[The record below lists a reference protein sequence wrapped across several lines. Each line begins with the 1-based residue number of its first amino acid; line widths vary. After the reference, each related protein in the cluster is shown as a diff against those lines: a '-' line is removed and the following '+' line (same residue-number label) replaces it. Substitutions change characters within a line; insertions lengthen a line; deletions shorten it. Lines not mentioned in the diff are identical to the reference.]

1 MKSNPRILA
10 LLAAFAASAIY
21 GANHTI
27 AKGLMPTVIQPFGF
41 ILLRV
46 LGAALLFWLVSLFLP
61 SEKIDKKDWL
71 RFIACAFFG
80 MALNMLSFFKGLSL
94 STPINSS
101 VVITLAPVLLLILS
115 AIFLKERIT
124 LLKSIG
130 IGLGLAGALLLI
142 LFGMKVQPNAP
153 NIPLGN
159 LLFVFNAAAYSVYL
173 ILVKPIANK
182 YKPFTLMKW
191 FFLFA
196 FLINLPIGY
205 SEFIAVD
212 WVGLSFGSI
221 WKLAF
226 VIVGTTFLTY
236 LFNIYA
242 LKVLSPS
249 TIGAFIYL
257 QPLLATLIAVAVG
270 SDVLTT
276 IRIFAAAMIFL
287 GVYISTRKPK
297 KKLQSGNISA
307 K

>member
-1 MKSNPRILA
+1 
-10 LLAAFAASAIY
+10 
-21 GANHTI
+21 
-27 AKGLMPTVIQPFGF
+27 
-41 ILLRV
+41 
-46 LGAALLFWLVSLFLP
+46 
-61 SEKIDKKDWL
+61 
-71 RFIACAFFG
+71 
-80 MALNMLSFFKGLSL
+80 
-94 STPINSS
+94 
-101 VVITLAPVLLLILS
+101 
-115 AIFLKERIT
+115 
-124 LLKSIG
+124 
-130 IGLGLAGALLLI
+130 
-142 LFGMKVQPNAP
+142 MKVQPNAP

-159 LLFVFNAAAYSVYL
+159 LLFMLNAAAYSIYL

-205 SEFIAVD
+205 SEFMAVD
-212 WVGLSFGSI
+212 WVGLSFDSI

-297 KKLQSGNISA
+297 KKLQSSDIST